1 MEPNG
6 RLYNFVGR
14 IRYAGN
20 KSYRV
25 IGTVYGIDEVDA
37 KTNVVNSFLDK
48 PDLFE
53 IVRLE
58 PRPDDRIISMITTA
72 ADE

>member
-1 MEPNG
+1 MGPNG

-14 IRYAGN
+14 VRYAGN

-53 IVRLE
+53 IVKLE
-58 PRPDDRIISMITTA
+58 PRPEDRIISMIATTA
-72 ADE
+72 DE

>member
-1 MEPNG
+1 MGPNG

-14 IRYAGN
+14 VRYAGN

-37 KTNVVNSFLDK
+37 ETNIVNAFLDK
-48 PDLFE
+48 PDLFD

-58 PRPDDRIISMITTA
+58 PRPEDRIISMITTT

>member
-1 MEPNG
+1 MGPTG

-14 IRYAGN
+14 VRYAGN

-37 KTNVVNSFLDK
+37 KTNVANSFLDK

-58 PRPDDRIISMITTA
+58 PRPEDRIISMIATA
-72 ADE
+72 VDE

>member
-14 IRYAGN
+14 VRYAGN

-37 KTNVVNSFLDK
+37 ETNVVNAFLEE
-48 PDLFE
+48 PDEFE
-53 IVRLE
+53 MVRLE
-58 PRPDDRIISMITTA
+58 PRPENMIVSLIATA
-72 ADE
+72 SDG

>member
-1 MEPNG
+1 MGPNG

-14 IRYAGN
+14 VRYAGN

-37 KTNVVNSFLDK
+37 ETNIVNAFLDK

-58 PRPDDRIISMITTA
+58 PRPEDRIISMITTA